1 MRITNDH
8 LEAMTTKY
16 LRNFILG
23 ICVVDSTKHLK
34 QTIPTA
40 REFDLRKKK
49 DCLRF
54 YAHVTQ
60 QEAHV
65 LI

>member
-1 MRITNDH
+1 
-8 LEAMTTKY
+8 MTTKY

-23 ICVVDSTKHLK
+23 ISVVSSTKVLK
-34 QTIPTA
+34 KVIPAA

-49 DCLRF
+49 DYLKL
-54 YAHVTQ
+54 YAHLTQ